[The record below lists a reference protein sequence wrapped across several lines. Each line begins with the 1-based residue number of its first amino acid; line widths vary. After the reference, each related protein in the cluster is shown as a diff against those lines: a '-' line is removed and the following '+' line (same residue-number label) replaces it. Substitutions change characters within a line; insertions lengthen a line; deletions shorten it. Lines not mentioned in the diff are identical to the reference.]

1 VCLSLNI
8 STAAKKVDL
17 SIENYYIGY
26 WVHLYFENI
35 AISKWQSTCLSF

>member
-1 VCLSLNI
+1 MKCKKFKEIDVIVCVYVCLSLNI

-26 WVHLYFENI
+26 
-35 AISKWQSTCLSF
+35 